1 MTTHQDASPWS
12 KVLVMLDVAKLVTFR
27 TVVARGSFTRAAT
40 ELHLTQPAV
49 SRQISLLERR
59 LGTALVRR
67 TRLGAVPTEAGRI
80 LFAHAEAVLGQL
92 DRAEAEIRDLVALR
106 RGTVRL
112 GSFLSAL
119 VHLSA
124 EVGALLA
131 RDHPGIR
138 LVDELVDRPTALAR
152 VRAGDLDL
160 AFVFENDFEP
170 APAVPGVELHHLFDD
185 PLRVL
190 LPMGHRLAD
199 TPSVSLH
206 ELAGETWIRAH
217 DGSAARRLDLELRR
231 AGLDPALLIA
241 GRGDEPFEAQA
252 LVAAGRGVA
261 LTHRL
266 TVVVSDHQIV
276 ALPLEDCPGRRV
288 VQAVA
293 PAGRLAPA
301 VQMALAAVLEVGA
314 DRRLATERT
323 AP

>member
-1 MTTHQDASPWS
+1 MTIHQDRPPWS

-27 TVVARGSFTRAAT
+27 TVVARGSFSRAAI

-49 SRQISLLERR
+49 SRQIGLLERQ

-80 LFAHAEAVLGQL
+80 LYAHAEAVLGQL
-92 DRAEAEIRDLVALR
+92 DRAEAEIRDLVGLR

-124 EVGALLA
+124 EVGARLA
-131 RDHPGIR
+131 QDHPGIR
-138 LVDELVDRPTALAR
+138 LVDELVDRTSAMAR
-152 VRAGDLDL
+152 VRAGELDL

-170 APAVPGVELHHLFDD
+170 APAVPGVELHPLFDD

-190 LPMGHRLAD
+190 LPVGHRLAGR
-199 TPSVSLH
+199 PSVSLH
-206 ELAGETWIRAH
+206 ELAGETWIRGR

-252 LVAAGRGVA
+252 LVAAGRGIT
-261 LTHRL
+261 LTHHL
-266 TVVVSDHQIV
+266 TVVVSDHRLV
-276 ALPLEDCPGRRV
+276 ARPVEDCPGMRA
-288 VQAVA
+288 VQAVV

-301 VQMALAAVLEVGA
+301 VEVVLSAVLEVGA
-314 DRRLATERT
+314 ARRLALEE